1 MRTNSRS
8 VRGSAARQ
16 RGISFIGLLFVA
28 VVLGCAGVVVAQ
40 VIPTLIEWQAIDKAA
55 NKAKE
60 GATVPEIRA
69 IFDRAQA
76 IDDFKSVSGRDLE
89 IKKVGDKVVVSY
101 AYEREIPLFGPA
113 YLTLKYKGASR

>member
-1 MRTNSRS
+1 MRTHRS
-8 VRGSAARQ
+8 VRSRPAQQ
-16 RGISFIGLLFVA
+16 RGISFIGLVFVA
-28 VVLGCAGVVVAQ
+28 VVLGCLGVVVAQ

-60 GATVPEIRA
+60 GSTVPEVRA

-76 IDDFKSVSGRDLE
+76 IDDFKSVSGKDLD

-113 YLTLKYKGASR
+113 YLTLKYKGESR

>member
-1 MRTNSRS
+1 MRTHRS
-8 VRGSAARQ
+8 ARSKASQQ
-16 RGISFIGLLFVA
+16 RGISFIGLVFVA
-28 VVLGCAGVVVAQ
+28 VVLGCLGVVVAQ

-60 GATVPEIRA
+60 GTTVPEVRA

-76 IDDFKSVSGRDLE
+76 IDDFKSVAGKDLD

-113 YLTLKYKGASR
+113 YLTLKYKGESR

>member
-1 MRTNSRS
+1 MRAHRS
-8 VRGSAARQ
+8 VRSSAARQ
-16 RGISFIGLLFVA
+16 RGISFIGLVFVA
-28 VVLGCAGVVVAQ
+28 VVLGCLGVVIAQ

-60 GATVPEIRA
+60 GTTVPEVRA

-76 IDDFKSVSGRDLE
+76 IDDFKSVSGKDLD

-101 AYEREIPLFGPA
+101 SYEREIPLFGPA
-113 YLTLKYKGASR
+113 YLTLKYKGETR

>member
-1 MRTNSRS
+1 MRTHRS
-8 VRGSAARQ
+8 VCSRAAQQ
-16 RGISFIGLLFVA
+16 RGISFIGLVFVA
-28 VVLGCAGVVVAQ
+28 VVLACVGVVVAQ

-60 GATVPEIRA
+60 GTTVPEVRA

-76 IDDFKSVSGRDLE
+76 IDDFKSVSGKDLD